1 MQPITASNLQHVIR
15 PNNKQLCCKCAFT
28 KKTVV
33 DLHYLDRVRHSSSS
47 LSVLCRGRL
56 SWPPVRTTLTDNRS
70 VLGDHGRRPSRVVA
84 VRRRNNS
91 VRVVDASLST
101 ASPHPAT
108 ANALVPRHNFKWH
121 FSILS
126 VEYAFGRI
134 KLLTSGPSIVIAI
147 ESFYS
152 LLALIRPK

>member
-1 MQPITASNLQHVIR
+1 VHSQ
-15 PNNKQLCCKCAFT
+15 
-28 KKTVV
+28 KTVV
-33 DLHYLDRVRHSSSS
+33 DLQYLDRVRHSCSS

-70 VLGDHGRRPSRVVA
+70 VPGDHGRRPSCVVA

-108 ANALVPRHNFKWH
+108 ANALVPRHNFEWH
-121 FSILS
+121 FSILG

-134 KLLTSGPSIVIAI
+134 RLLTSGPSVVIAVD
-147 ESFYS
+147 SFYS
-152 LLALIRPK
+152 LLSLSRSVKDKLEEQSLKRSK